1 MELELPFPPSANRY
15 WRNVNGRMVK
25 SAEARAYRDEAGY
38 ACLLQMYGKS
48 RGRPLTGHI
57 KAELDFYFPSERGD
71 LDNRIKVVLDALQ
84 GLAFENDS
92 QIRFMKTPSRRRLNG
107 IAVVLLVVLAS
118 AGLSSTSAALT
129 QSAGKSLFC
138 AHGSIGMRPS
148 PLPPGF
154 ETQFAVA
161 VVEIQSAMEVSNVD
175 VTEFS
180 LFNI

>member
-1 MELELPFPPSANRY
+1 MEFELPFPPSANRY

-71 LDNRIKVVLDALQ
+71 LDNRIKVMLDALQ

-92 QIRFMKTPSRRRLNG
+92 QIREIVARRFKDKDRPRVMVQ
-107 IAVVLLVVLAS
+107 ISAS
-118 AGLSSTSAALT
+118 NTHKEISLS
-129 QSAGKSLFC
+129 
-138 AHGSIGMRPS
+138 
-148 PLPPGF
+148 
-154 ETQFAVA
+154 
-161 VVEIQSAMEVSNVD
+161 
-175 VTEFS
+175 
-180 LFNI
+180 